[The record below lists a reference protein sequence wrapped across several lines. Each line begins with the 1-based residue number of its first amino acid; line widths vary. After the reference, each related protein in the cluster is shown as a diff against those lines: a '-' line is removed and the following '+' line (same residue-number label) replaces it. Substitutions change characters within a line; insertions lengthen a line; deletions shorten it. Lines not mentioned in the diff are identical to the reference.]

1 MKRNG
6 IRTSMVRVTIWQIDP
21 AHATVSRRLVFE
33 QAGGGDNLDGFNAVS
48 YTQIRP
54 LEIPYKNQSVA
65 RNWDF
70 LKKAC

>member
-48 YTQIRP
+48 YTQTRP
-54 LEIPYKNQSVA
+54 LEI
-65 RNWDF
+65 
-70 LKKAC
+70 L